1 MSSPQYSVEG
11 MVGPG
16 ANTLSWPYVFN
27 RTYGLYGKNF
37 FKYFRIGVVPAIVA
51 YLCGYFLRILKR
63 EMLAGIPFQSKGWLP
78 INLANGWLAG
88 AVFWTIS
95 AFFLAAIAASFER
108 MADDDAPAVA
118 DAYTRPRNRLGAI
131 VAIALLTW
139 TLFWLGRTLAGFVI
153 AGFSRPSPLILMKN
167 VWLTGLYRLLLLLL
181 AGLISKFALAIP
193 ELMHDLTLSAGSVMK
208 TSLQRTENWE
218 LFFMGFLIK
227 SAIVGY
233 GAYWITDK
241 GLDWLWNHW
250 TYSRAI
256 FPWIER
262 AVYIGIAAALESPLF
277 IACSILSQELRA
289 QPAAT
294 QDVVSDPT

>member
-1 MSSPQYSVEG
+1 VTDPY
-11 MVGPG
+11 
-16 ANTLSWPYVFN
+16 TLP
-27 RTYGLYGKNF
+27 RT
-37 FKYFRIGVVPAIVA
+37 
-51 YLCGYFLRILKR
+51 
-63 EMLAGIPFQSKGWLP
+63 
-78 INLANGWLAG
+78 
-88 AVFWTIS
+88 
-95 AFFLAAIAASFER
+95 
-108 MADDDAPAVA
+108 
-118 DAYTRPRNRLGAI
+118 RLGAI

-139 TLFWLGRTLAGFVI
+139 TLFWLGRTLAGLVI
-153 AGFSRPSPLILMKN
+153 AGFFHPSILMKN
-167 VWLTGLYRLLLLLL
+167 VWLATGLYRLLLLLL

-208 TSLQRTENWE
+208 RSLQRTENWE

-250 TYSRAI
+250 TYSKAI

-277 IACSILSQELRA
+277 VACSILSQELRS
-289 QPAAT
+289 QPRPQDAA
-294 QDVVSDPT
+294 PLEHI